1 VAIVQNGEN
10 VATEKPD
17 ELVLCL
23 ISALRGIA
31 IPYCPKDSN
40 GKKIY
45 FFEGL

>member
-31 IPYCPKDSN
+31 YLTAQRFKW
-40 GKKIY
+40 KKNIL
-45 FFEGL
+45 F